1 MDTAKQVFDLVTHIF
16 ILFPIVI
23 LFRFTDLNT
32 KLPFSTDENV
42 VLLYLTLM
50 LLLIS
55 FCHHLFPNELWLEAV
70 DEGFV
75 GINILYVFFVYIDE
89 IHWGWT
95 AAAAVLHIVFIILDA
110 VYSTPLA
117 IIATGIWTFIA
128 ITVFM
133 CKHKNPKSMYLLSAL
148 LFAILAAVMF
158 LDNIREEDFFKH
170 SLWHLFAF
178 VSFGYLVMY
187 AVTSKPVTSK
197 PDGKKPE
204 TMVTS
209 KPDGKKIEAMK
220 ELAARGIQ
228 YMLSLSVRVLVI
240 ALYSYAVSLE
250 SIPVGW
256 SVFAIA
262 YGTFFL
268 PLCFFKSWRSG
279 FKSCR
284 MVMHSLFWLAA
295 GVCLYFEL
303 AWATIIL
310 IVSDFLYSLV
320 YKRED
325 IMKYWKAILNVQ
337 EDIQRE
343 MSQGND
349 KLRYRDNILRF

>member
-23 LFRFTDLNT
+23 LFRFTDLNS
-32 KLPFSTDENV
+32 KLPFSKDKNA
-42 VLLYLTLM
+42 VLLYLTMM

-75 GINILYVFFVYIDE
+75 GINILYVFFVYIDG

-95 AAAAVLHIVFIILDA
+95 VAAAALHIVFIILDA

-133 CKHKNPKSMYLLSAL
+133 YKHKNPKSMYLLSAL
-148 LFAILAAVMF
+148 LFAILASVMF

-187 AVTSKPVTSK
+187 AVTLKSATMEE
-197 PDGKKPE
+197 PDNTAE
-204 TMVTS
+204 
-209 KPDGKKIEAMK
+209 
-220 ELAARGIQ
+220 RGIQ

-262 YGTFFL
+262 YGIFFL
-268 PLCFFKSWRSG
+268 FLCGLKSW
-279 FKSCR
+279 R
-284 MVMHSLFWLAA
+284 MVMHIAFWLFA
-295 GVCLYFEL
+295 GLFLYVEL

-310 IVSDFLYSLV
+310 IGSDFMYSLY

-337 EDIQRE
+337 EDTQRE
-343 MSQGND
+343 MSQEYGND